1 MPITYRVDH
10 EVKVVFAEG
19 TGTVTDDDVFGYQ
32 REAWS
37 RPDVRGYNELVD
49 VSAVKHVKLPSAQ
62 RVRDLAELSA
72 EMEAQ
77 AGEAKRFAIVATSPI
92 VYGLS
97 RMFQTYREMDQ
108 RNRTQVKVF
117 RNRQEALAFLGIGS
131 PADQR

>member
-1 MPITYRVDH
+1 
-10 EVKVVFAEG
+10 VVFAEG
-19 TGTVTDDDVFGYQ
+19 TGTVTDDDVFSYQ

-49 VSAVKHVKLPSAQ
+49 VSAVKHVALPSAQ
-62 RVRDLAELSA
+62 RVRDLAVLSA

-108 RNRTQVKVF
+108 RNKTQVKVF

>member
-32 REAWS
+32 REVWS

-49 VSAVKHVKLPSAQ
+49 VSAVKHVTLPSAQ

-108 RNRTQVKVF
+108 RNKTQVKVF

>member
-32 REAWS
+32 REVWS
-37 RPDVRGYNELVD
+37 RPDVLGYNELVD

-108 RNRTQVKVF
+108 RNKTQVKVF

>member
-1 MPITYRVDH
+1 MPMTYRVDH
-10 EVKVVFAEG
+10 EAKVVFAEG
-19 TGTVTDDDVFGYQ
+19 TGTVTDDDVFNSQ
-32 REAWS
+32 REVWS

>member
-10 EVKVVFAEG
+10 EAKVVLAEG

-32 REAWS
+32 REVWS
-37 RPDVRGYNELVD
+37 RSDVRGYNELVD

-62 RVRDLAELSA
+62 RVRDLAEVSA

-77 AGEAKRFAIVATSPI
+77 AGAAKRFAIVATSPI

-97 RMFQTYREMDQ
+97 RMFQTYREMDK
-108 RNRTQVKVF
+108 RNKTQVKVF